1 MDNIDNYCFDEN
13 EDMEE
18 EIKQI
23 CRRQINLIF
32 LIIKKEDT
40 EIMHNEFKNLFL
52 KYGGKY

>member
-1 MDNIDNYCFDEN
+1 
-13 EDMEE
+13 MEE